1 MEPEDKSSG
10 LRAVEPETASRL
22 RTLIN
27 VVLVLVVVFFA
38 LRGMFLRAAGRGL
51 VQEDE
56 PRQADLMVISGESPI
71 LEAMA
76 GADYFKAGLA
86 PKIFLSGVRTMEGAE
101 LAAELKLAPE
111 EHPNIAYRILT
122 GQGVPEPAIVQDAA
136 PVPDLDEE
144 ARRVKTFLA
153 GGQVKTLILVTPKYC
168 AKRARAVFAEIL
180 GPEIEIISLPSKY
193 DRFDPD
199 HWWRDRDQA
208 EKLLVEYF
216 RLFARAAFSPG

>member
-1 MEPEDKSSG
+1 
-10 LRAVEPETASRL
+10 VEPETISRL

-27 VVLVLVVVFFA
+27 VVLVLVVVLFA
-38 LRGMFLRAAGRGL
+38 LRGVFLRAAGRGL
-51 VQEDE
+51 VQEDQ
-56 PRQADLMVISGESPI
+56 PRQAELMVISGESPI
-71 LEAMA
+71 FGAMA

-86 PKIFLSGVRTMEGAE
+86 PKIFLAGGRTPEGTE

-111 EHPNIAYRILT
+111 KHPNIAYRILT

-136 PVPDLDEE
+136 AVPDLEEE
-144 ARRVKTFLA
+144 ARRVKSFLA
-153 GGQVKTLILVTPKYC
+153 GSQVKTLILVTPKYC
-168 AKRARAVFAEIL
+168 AKRARAVFTEIL

-199 HWWRDRDQA
+199 NWWRDRDQA

-216 RLFARAAFSPG
+216 RLFTRAAFSPD